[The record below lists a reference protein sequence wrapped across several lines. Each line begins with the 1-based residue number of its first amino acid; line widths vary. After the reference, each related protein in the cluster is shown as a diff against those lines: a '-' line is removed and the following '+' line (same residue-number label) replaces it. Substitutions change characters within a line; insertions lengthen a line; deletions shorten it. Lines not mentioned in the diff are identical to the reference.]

1 MFVRKRI
8 GRCYNCY
15 ANVVTF
21 QISNTSVHA
30 KPVSHKCPR
39 HESFEASLVDT
50 GRLKT
55 EVELIKYCSQC
66 STSVHAKPVSHKCPR
81 HESFEASLVDTGRLK
96 TPKINPAFQNSQ

>member
-21 QISNTSVHA
+21 QISN
-30 KPVSHKCPR
+30 
-39 HESFEASLVDT
+39 
-50 GRLKT
+50 KT

-66 STSVHAKPVSHKCPR
+66 NT
-81 HESFEASLVDTGRLK
+81 
-96 TPKINPAFQNSQ
+96 TPKINPAFQNPQ